1 MKKNFLFH
9 RGQEFTERDL
19 LVLDYDRTA
28 HLDSTAMTRRHADA
42 AVVGVNSRDGSSR
55 PPPRRRQRLSYD
67 GSLSFE
73 SSRQ

>member
-42 AVVGVNSRDGSSR
+42 AVVGVNSRTAAAVRLRDGAN
-55 PPPRRRQRLSYD
+55 
-67 GSLSFE
+67 G
-73 SSRQ
+73 